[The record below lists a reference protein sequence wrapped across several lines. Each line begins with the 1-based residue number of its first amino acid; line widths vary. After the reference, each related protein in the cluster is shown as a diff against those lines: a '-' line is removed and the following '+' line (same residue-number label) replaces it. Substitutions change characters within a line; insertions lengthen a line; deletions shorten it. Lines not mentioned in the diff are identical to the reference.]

1 MRLKLWSLTLLDH
14 QNIPKPIPHCSN
26 FVKIVFWAW
35 WGVFCIGSKNF
46 FYKKVF
52 YRSKEPESR
61 WVSPKSKIC
70 ILSPMTTYKVRN
82 YFWKALYFICF
93 FFSEIEARKV
103 AANLGCEAYIESSSL
118 TQKNLKE
125 VFDNAIVEGL
135 RFRSIREQK
144 SAGKG
149 KGKKHKK
156 CEILW

>member
-1 MRLKLWSLTLLDH
+1 MFER
-14 QNIPKPIPHCSN
+14 P
-26 FVKIVFWAW
+26 
-35 WGVFCIGSKNF
+35 F
-46 FYKKVF
+46 F
-52 YRSKEPESR
+52 
-61 WVSPKSKIC
+61 I
-70 ILSPMTTYKVRN
+70 
-82 YFWKALYFICF
+82 F
-93 FFSEIEARKV
+93 FSFSEIEARKV

-156 CEILW
+156 CEIL